1 MTWAATQWVAF
12 RLGFQPQL
20 GSPWFELA
28 GWPVYCPPAIFIE
41 GGIIA
46 ATGGKFDVV
55 EKFHEFTLV
64 PWRSAIDRRLGRKV
78 MDAMHGGSV
87 SWHLGRTRR
96 HAL

>member
-1 MTWAATQWVAF
+1 M
-12 RLGFQPQL
+12 
-20 GSPWFELA
+20 
-28 GWPVYCPPAIFIE
+28 
-41 GGIIA
+41 
-46 ATGGKFDVV
+46 V